1 MGDNINVILKQH
13 AASLSF
19 LFTNLNMIS
28 NSTTKVSEH
37 IIIEL
42 LAGLCFVWILQ
53 GTFLR
58 NYKLVLHFS
67 SRAHCLRIANARM
80 GL

>member
-1 MGDNINVILKQH
+1 MNVIPKQH
-13 AASLSF
+13 AVSLSF
-19 LFTNLNMIS
+19 LFTNLNMVS

-67 SRAHCLRIANARM
+67 SHAHCLWIANARI

>member
-1 MGDNINVILKQH
+1 MGENINVLKQH
-13 AASLSF
+13 AAPLSF
-19 LFTNLNMIS
+19 LFTNLNMVN
-28 NSTTKVSEH
+28 NSTTEVSEH

-58 NYKLVLHFS
+58 NYKLVLHFL
-67 SRAHCLRIANARM
+67 AMLIVF
-80 GL
+80 GLPMLGWV